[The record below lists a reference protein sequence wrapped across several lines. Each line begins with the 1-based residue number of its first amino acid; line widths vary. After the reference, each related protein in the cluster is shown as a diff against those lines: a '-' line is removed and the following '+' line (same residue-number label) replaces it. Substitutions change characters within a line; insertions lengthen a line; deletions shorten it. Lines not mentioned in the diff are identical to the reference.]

1 MKKRIYIHT
10 ISACLTAILFIG
22 CKSEYPHI
30 EYEGELSEVTYENI
44 ESPVPIIVAVNDPIY
59 VSYTRGM
66 GAFEDFKE
74 EEDAD
79 EKWRNADFYVY
90 AFYSPNGLP
99 GTPLSAVDYKA
110 RMNSGSEDMP
120 PFCLVDDAI
129 EGGFGHGRHARL
141 DKNRESFLHWVKDD
155 KIYYNKMHQQCRY
168 KFFAYYLDNAATD
181 PHTGRLNI
189 PERLSDRITY
199 DVEIDGTQDLMCGCA
214 SPTEAQ
220 IENLIKS
227 GEKDI
232 VNNIK
237 ALAYS
242 TITGNRDL
250 FPIFQMKHHLTHLK
264 FYVKAGSTNGII
276 DPEAANVEITNI
288 SVVAQTKGKFTV
300 AADDETNMKAAFY
313 GDTET
318 LYIPI
323 ENAEGKIV
331 PGTEDG
337 FESYI
342 SPSTDGREKEMGAGF
357 LLPES
362 NNYKLKLHC
371 RQLKYNADGTKQL
384 DEHGNHKAINYT
396 VMYTLNLKDDMFR
409 AGYKYEITVH
419 VYGHQKIKLGL
430 GEVTW
435 ADGGK
440 IEIDNEVSGGGYDM
454 DYGYE

>member
-10 ISACLTAILFIG
+10 ISACLIALLLIG
-22 CKSEYPHI
+22 CKSDYPHI
-30 EYEGELSEVTYENI
+30 EYEGDLSDVTYENI

-59 VSYTRGM
+59 VSYTRGV

-74 EEDAD
+74 GADSD
-79 EKWRNADFYVY
+79 EKWVGADFYVY

-99 GTPLSAVDYKA
+99 GTPQSAVDYKSS
-110 RMNSGSEDMP
+110 MGSGSEDMP
-120 PFCLVDDAI
+120 PFCLVDDAL
-129 EGGFGHGRHARL
+129 EGGLGHGRHARL
-141 DKNRESFLHWVKDD
+141 DKNRESFLHWINDD
-155 KIYYNKMHQQCRY
+155 KIYYNKTHQQCRY
-168 KFFAYYLDNAATD
+168 KFFAYYLDDAVDFSKRPDRT
-181 PHTGRLNI
+181 
-189 PERLSDRITY
+189 SDCVTY
-199 DVEIDGTQDLMCGCA
+199 DIKIDGTQDLMCGYA
-214 SPTEAQ
+214 VPTESQ
-220 IENLIKS
+220 IETLIKS

-250 FPIFQMKHHLTHLK
+250 FPIFQMKHKLAHLK

-276 DPEAANVEITNI
+276 DTEAANVEITNI
-288 SVVAQTKGKFTV
+288 SIVAQTKGKFTV
-300 AADDETNMKAAFY
+300 AADDETNMRATFS

-318 LYIPI
+318 LYMPI
-323 ENAEGKIV
+323 ENAEGKVV

-337 FESYI
+337 FDSYI
-342 SPSTDGREKEMGAGF
+342 SPSTDGREKEIGAGF

-362 NNYKLKLHC
+362 NSYKLKLHC
-371 RQLKYNADGTKQL
+371 RQLKYNEDGTKQL

-396 VMYTLNLKDDMFR
+396 VMYTLNLKDDLFR

-419 VYGHQKIKLGL
+419 VYGHQKIQLGL

-435 ADGGK
+435 SDGGK
-440 IEIDNEVSGGGYDM
+440 IEVDDEASGGDYDM